1 MPAAEPRPEPAAVL
15 ALLRDAVRAAGAA
28 AMEYY
33 GNTPRVWQKH
43 DETPVSEADHAA
55 DDALKSRLT
64 AARPGYGWMSEE
76 SGYAAPTGPDARVWI
91 VDPIDGTRAF
101 LRGRPEWA
109 VSAALVEGD
118 LETAGDIEDFEF
130 PPAAFLYAMAGL
142 FRPGNPAP
150 TGGFRSGELDVIEY
164 ADGGGTTRLFYFEA
178 GRVVRVEERRGGRL
192 ERRIEVTW
200 GGRADWPAEA
210 QYRDDVTPSRVR
222 WRLTETRTESEPF
235 GDEIYAIPSGP
246 GGS

>member
-1 MPAAEPRPEPAAVL
+1 MAAEN
-15 ALLRDAVRAAGAA
+15 RAG
-28 AMEYY
+28 
-33 GNTPRVWQKH
+33 
-43 DETPVSEADHAA
+43 
-55 DDALKSRLT
+55 
-64 AARPGYGWMSEE
+64 
-76 SGYAAPTGPDARVWI
+76 SGTDVPARVFFDWEYA
-91 VDPIDGTRAF
+91 DERGN
-101 LRGRPEWA
+101 LRGEGVTRVNPPDRFRLDLFSTGEGS

-130 PPAAFLYAMAGL
+130 PPAAFLYAMAGV
-142 FRPGNPAP
+142 FRPGDLPP
-150 TGGFRSGELDVIEY
+150 TGGFRSGETDVIEY
-164 ADGGGTTRLFYFEA
+164 ADGGGATRLFYFEA

-222 WRLTETRTESEPF
+222 WRLTETREESEPF